1 MEYFQQLS
9 RRTSTLKRNILAL
22 SVGAMALLTFA
33 TVGAQRSA
41 PAKKKVAVSSAETGL
56 AGIKLFDS
64 GVRVVAIFGSPT
76 MIEAVSIGG
85 GNGGSGGGA
94 AGGAGGRGL
103 PGAGGGGNGAPGT
116 ATAMPGPG
124 AGLTFPGLQFSP
136 EMDRQSA
143 ATMGP
148 VAKKNPGNGGGSKA
162 PGAPISDPGSGGNPG
177 GGVSGGGSMV
187 EAQYTRWVYNRTG
200 VKYGFILDKYNR
212 VVQCEAIGLTSGKAK
227 TRRGVTFGT
236 SFASIIKKY
245 GAPDGYEVGGNTIIV
260 RYLNKAKCAFQLSRL
275 ADNKPH
281 VVTGIVVAAGKR

>member
-1 MEYFQQLS
+1 MNKNLLALGIGAFAF
-9 RRTSTLKRNILAL
+9 LAL
-22 SVGAMALLTFA
+22 SPSGS
-33 TVGAQRSA
+33 AQRSA
-41 PAKKKVAVSSAETGL
+41 PAKPKVTSSNAETGL

-64 GVRVVAIFGSPT
+64 GTRVVALFGSPT
-76 MIEAVSIGG
+76 SVEAVSVNSQSAGP
-85 GNGGSGGGA
+85 GGGA

-103 PGAGGGGNGAPGT
+103 PGAPGSPRGGGNGGGPGAAAPTSSFTGPGAFSFGDDVLNRQTAAGVSSMKPGGTPGAPPAAGGGVGASPRGGGASMGGGNT
-116 ATAMPGPG
+116 ATAE
-124 AGLTFPGLQFSP
+124 T
-136 EMDRQSA
+136 
-143 ATMGP
+143 
-148 VAKKNPGNGGGSKA
+148 V
-162 PGAPISDPGSGGNPG
+162 
-177 GGVSGGGSMV
+177 
-187 EAQYTRWVYNRTG
+187 YTRWVYNRQG

-227 TRRGVTFGT
+227 TRRGITFGS